1 MTSFYNNLTPS
12 DEPATNYQSGQVT
25 VGTSATLIGAFEGNE
40 SGVLI
45 ANGAAIVYLGG
56 PTVTTTT
63 GLPVQINSTV
73 TAPTY
78 GGAKVSL
85 YAISASSSVVSF
97 LHPTA

>member
-1 MTSFYNNLTPS
+1 MTGPYNIPS
-12 DEPATNYQSGQVT
+12 DSPATNYQSGQVT
-25 VGTSATLIGAFEGNE
+25 VGTSAILICTVEGNE

-45 ANGAAIVYLGG
+45 NNTGVTVYLGG
-56 PTVTTTT
+56 PTVTAGT
-63 GLPVQINSTV
+63 GLPLLTATSVTV
-73 TAPTY
+73 PTY